1 MASADLKDWAEA
13 LAEHMA
19 GRRIEPIPPGWK
31 SIEDLQ
37 KIFGYTRPTISRL
50 MARMVKEGRAE
61 KKKFYQL
68 VKAGNHQSKFGPRRE
83 YTRPAPYYKLKKIP
97 QKG

>member
-1 MASADLKDWAEA
+1 
-13 LAEHMA
+13 
-19 GRRIEPIPPGWK
+19 
-31 SIEDLQ
+31 
-37 KIFGYTRPTISRL
+37 

-68 VKAGNHQSKFGPRRE
+68 VKAGNHLSKFGPRRE
-83 YTRPAPYYKLKKIP
+83 YTRPAPYYKLKNIP